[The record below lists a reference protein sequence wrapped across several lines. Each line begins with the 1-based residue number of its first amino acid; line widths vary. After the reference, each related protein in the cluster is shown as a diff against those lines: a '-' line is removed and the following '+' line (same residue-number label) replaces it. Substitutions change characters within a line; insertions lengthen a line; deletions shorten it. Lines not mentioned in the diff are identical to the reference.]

1 MIYLAIT
8 NIALIVTI
16 IYFYYI
22 HRQIKKNLLKQ
33 LKLLRNKNLKYEH
46 DLKNFE
52 KKFSQLNNDFHLR
65 IESLLIDMLKL
76 KQEKEKETELKND
89 FEQKYKILKQKNHDF
104 EFVHQEFN
112 DAISNLVKDIQKYK

>member
-112 DAISNLVKDIQKYK
+112 EAISNLVKDIQKYK

>member
-1 MIYLAIT
+1 MIYLAII

-65 IESLLIDMLKL
+65 IEALLVDMLKL

-112 DAISNLVKDIQKYK
+112 EAISNLVKDIQKYK

>member
-1 MIYLAIT
+1 MIYLAII

-65 IESLLIDMLKL
+65 IEALLVDMLKL

>member
-1 MIYLAIT
+1 MIYLGII
-8 NIALIVTI
+8 NVALIVTI

-22 HRQIKKNLLKQ
+22 YRQIKKNLLKQ

-65 IESLLIDMLKL
+65 IEALLVDMLKL
-76 KQEKEKETELKND
+76 KQEKEKETDLKND